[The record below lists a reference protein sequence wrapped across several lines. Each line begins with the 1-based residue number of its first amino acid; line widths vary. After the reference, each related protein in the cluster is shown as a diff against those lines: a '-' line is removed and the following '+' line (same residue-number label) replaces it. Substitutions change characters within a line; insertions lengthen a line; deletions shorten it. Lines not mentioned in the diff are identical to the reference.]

1 MGLMN
6 KFNKGGVNFDISI
19 DGFKFLNLKDLWGQL
34 ADNEKDHIF
43 GVDGL
48 YINKKS
54 SFGDHPVAILGEL
67 GLLVDLPGHT
77 TEEVTE
83 ILKDAEVVQAIKDG
97 KVGFTIQQYQDK
109 KFKKTC
115 YGIHWEDIE

>member
-6 KFNKGGVNFDISI
+6 KFNKGGVSFDINI
-19 DGFKFLNLKDLWGQL
+19 EGFKFVNLKTLWEQL
-34 ADNEKDHIF
+34 ADNEKDHVFSI
-43 GVDGL
+43 DGL

-54 SFGDHPVAILGEL
+54 SFGDHPVAILGEP

-83 ILKDAEVVQAIKDG
+83 ILNDAEVVQAIKDM

-115 YGIHWEDIE
+115 FGIHWEDIE